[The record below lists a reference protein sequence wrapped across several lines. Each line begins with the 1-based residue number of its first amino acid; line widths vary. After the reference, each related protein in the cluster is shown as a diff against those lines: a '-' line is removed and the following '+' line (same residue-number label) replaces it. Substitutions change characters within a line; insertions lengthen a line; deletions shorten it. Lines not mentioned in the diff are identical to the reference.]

1 MPARKIRQVISPAAF
16 PTYKNVGVY
25 CRVST
30 GSMPQLHSLAEQV
43 SYYVQMLRA
52 RPPYKLYDIYIDVCS
67 GAKNLERVQYQR
79 MLQDCRA
86 GKIDTIMTKSF
97 SRFGRDTVEVI
108 STLRELNRLGI
119 NVIFENDNIDT
130 ATEDSELV
138 ITILSAVAQ
147 ADNESRRKNI
157 KWGMTKRAE
166 DGTSG
171 FYRRRCYGYEHDENG
186 KLAIK
191 PDEAEIVR
199 QVYAAYL
206 EGRSFHAIARELTEK
221 GVSSPN
227 GKAQWCNRTID
238 VMLSNEKYAGDVILF
253 KTVSAEDL
261 FGESLAETMKRKTYK
276 IAESHP
282 AIISKEDFNR
292 VQEMK
297 KQRSRKKVDYLPD
310 EQHDE

>member
-1 MPARKIRQVISPAAF
+1 MHLYRKPEQHFGIDSNELPAWIRLDV
-16 PTYKNVGVY
+16 VGVVLHL
-25 CRVST
+25 RLVT
-30 GSMPQLHSLAEQV
+30 GKLL
-43 SYYVQMLRA
+43 ML
-52 RPPYKLYDIYIDVCS
+52 
-67 GAKNLERVQYQR
+67 E
-79 MLQDCRA
+79 DCRA
-86 GKIDTIMTKSF
+86 GKIDTIMTKSI

-108 STLRELNRLGI
+108 SILRELNQLGI

-138 ITILSAVAQ
+138 ITIISAVAQ
-147 ADNESRRKNI
+147 ADNESRRKN
-157 KWGMTKRAE
+157 
-166 DGTSG
+166 
-171 FYRRRCYGYEHDENG
+171 
-186 KLAIK
+186 
-191 PDEAEIVR
+191 
-199 QVYAAYL
+199 
-206 EGRSFHAIARELTEK
+206 
-221 GVSSPN
+221 
-227 GKAQWCNRTID
+227 
-238 VMLSNEKYAGDVILF
+238 ILF

>member
-1 MPARKIRQVISPAAF
+1 
-16 PTYKNVGVY
+16 
-25 CRVST
+25 
-30 GSMPQLHSLAEQV
+30 
-43 SYYVQMLRA
+43 MLRA
-52 RPPYKLYDIYIDVCS
+52 RPMYKLYDIYIDVCS

-79 MLQDCRA
+79 MLQDCRE
-86 GKIDTIMTKSF
+86 GKIDTIMTKSI

-108 STLRELNRLGI
+108 STLRELNHLGV

-130 ATEDSELV
+130 AREDSELV
-138 ITILSAVAQ
+138 ITIISAVAQ
-147 ADNESRRKNI
+147 AENESRRQNI
-157 KWGMTKRAE
+157 QWGMTRRAE

-199 QVYAAYL
+199 HVYAAYL

-221 GVSSPN
+221 GVPSPN

-238 VMLSNEKYAGDVILF
+238 IMLSNEKYAGDVILF

-261 FGESLAETMKRKTYK
+261 FGEALAETVKRKTYK
-276 IAESHP
+276 ITESHP
-282 AIISKEDFNR
+282 AIISKEDFER
-292 VQEMK
+292 VQQMK
-297 KQRSRKKVDYLPD
+297 AKRSRKKIDYLENERDD
-310 EQHDE
+310 E

>member
-1 MPARKIRQVISPAAF
+1 MTARKIRQVISPTAF

-43 SYYVQMLRA
+43 SYYVQILRS

-67 GAKNLERVQYQR
+67 GTKNLERVQYQR

-86 GKIDTIMTKSF
+86 GKIDTIMTKSI

-108 STLRELNRLGI
+108 STLRELNQLGI

-130 ATEDSELV
+130 AKEDGELV
-138 ITILSAVAQ
+138 ITIISAVAQ

-171 FYRRRCYGYEHDENG
+171 FYRRRSYGYEHDENG

-206 EGRSFHAIARELTEK
+206 DGRSFHAIARELTEM
-221 GVSSPN
+221 GVPSPN

-253 KTVSAEDL
+253 KTVSASEL
-261 FGESLAETMKRKTYK
+261 FGEEHAEIAKKKTYR

-282 AIISKEDFNR
+282 AIISKEDFER

-297 KQRSRKKVDYLPD
+297 KQRSRKKVDYLEENSND
-310 EQHDE
+310 E